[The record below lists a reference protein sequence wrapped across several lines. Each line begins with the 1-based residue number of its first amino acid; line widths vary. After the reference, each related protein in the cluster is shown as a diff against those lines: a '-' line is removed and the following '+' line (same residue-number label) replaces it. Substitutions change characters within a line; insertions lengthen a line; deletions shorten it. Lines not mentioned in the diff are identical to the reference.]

1 MKDLTWL
8 RTHDIAHRGLYQ
20 KDQSIPENSIAA
32 FKSAI
37 SKGYSI
43 EFDVNVL
50 KDGTVLSFHDSDLKR
65 ICGIDQKLSDLVYDD
80 VKELKLFQTEE
91 KIPRLKDVLEFV
103 RGRVP
108 LLIELK
114 PKGDITLLCERV
126 MKDLADYPGV
136 YAIFSF
142 HPKVQYWFK
151 KNHPNV
157 IRGQIA
163 EFFSKEKLNPIMKY
177 LLKTMFFNRF
187 TKPDF
192 ISYGIHDMPNAYLD
206 RYMKKKMTIISYAAK
221 NQSELD
227 FVRSRYH
234 NAVFEHFIPKK

>member
-8 RTHDIAHRGLYQ
+8 KTHDIAHRGLYQ
-20 KDQSIPENSIAA
+20 KDQSIPENSLAA
-32 FKSAI
+32 FKCAI
-37 SKGYSI
+37 NMGYSI
-43 EFDVNVL
+43 ELDVNVL

-65 ICGIDQKLSDLVYDD
+65 ICGINKLLSDLVFDD
-80 VKELKLFQTEE
+80 IKDLNLFSTKE
-91 KIPRLKDVLEFV
+91 KIPTFKEVLQLV
-103 RGRVP
+103 NGKVP

-114 PKGDITLLCERV
+114 PKGNVTLLCESL
-126 MKDLADYPGV
+126 MKDLIDYPGL

-151 KNHPNV
+151 KHHPDV

-163 EFFSKEKLNPIMKY
+163 EFFKHEKMNPIIRY
-177 LLKTMFFNRF
+177 LLKSMFFNRF

-192 ISYGIHDMPNAYLD
+192 ISYGISDMPNKYLD
-206 RYMKKKMTIISYAAK
+206 SYMKKNMTVISYAAK
-221 NQSELD
+221 TQSELD

>member
-8 RTHDIAHRGLYQ
+8 KTHDIAHRGLYQ

-37 SKGYSI
+37 EKGYSI

-50 KDGTVLSFHDSDLKR
+50 KDGTVLSFHDSNLKR
-65 ICGIDQKLSDLVYDD
+65 ICGIDRILSDLVYDD
-80 VKELKLFQTEE
+80 VKDLKLFGTEE
-91 KIPRLKDVLEFV
+91 KIPKLKDVLDFV
-103 RGRVP
+103 CGRVP

-114 PKGDITLLCERV
+114 PKGNITLLCESV
-126 MKDLADYPGV
+126 MKDLIDYQGD

-151 KNHPNV
+151 KNHPHV

-163 EFFSKEKLNPIMKY
+163 EFFSKEKMNPIIKY

-192 ISYGIHDMPNAYLD
+192 ISYGIDDMPNSYLD
-206 RYMKKKMTIISYAAK
+206 HYMKKKMTIISYAAK